1 MNEVKTSIQDLDEKF
16 NKEIEVLGKTEIMKV
31 KNAINQVKKKTMRSV
46 TKRLDLVKERISDTE
61 DKLKNYY
68 IQTAI
73 KK

>member
-16 NKEIEVLGKTEIMKV
+16 NKEIEILGKTEIMKV